1 MSEKSFSQILQEL
14 SKPFPTK
21 AVQWRPGATNSGK
34 TSAQALAFV
43 DMRDYQDR
51 LNEVCPDWQ
60 SRVQVVGEGVVKVS
74 LTIAGITREE
84 IGEADPADD
93 NTYTS
98 AVAQAFKRA
107 CAAFGLGRYL
117 YRLPKVWCDYDSQRR
132 KLLEIPVLPQWAVP
146 ADEWPAYGTL
156 YAGQRKIALDGR
168 LQPSQ
173 SAKSEPATRPTQ
185 PKGNGNLAGI
195 VIKYGK
201 YQGRKLGD
209 LNAEELAEVAAG
221 NSWIAKRAAEYQAQK
236 AQSPAN
242 LPVAAA
248 PSGNGNGHNGKG
260 NGAPPPPPEPPFD
273 FDDDLPF

>member
-21 AVQWRPGATNSGK
+21 AVQWRPGATNREK

-74 LTIAGITREE
+74 LIIAGITREE

-146 ADEWPAYGTL
+146 ADERPAYGTL

-168 LQPSQ
+168 FQNQPSQ
-173 SAKSEPATRPTQ
+173 SAKSKPATRPTQ
-185 PKGNGNLAGI
+185 PKGNGNGDLAGI

-209 LNAEELAEVAAG
+209 LSAEELAEVAAG
-221 NSWIAKRAAEYQAQK
+221 NSWIAKRAAEYKAQK
-236 AQSPAN
+236 APSPAN

-248 PSGNGNGHNGKG
+248 PSGNEGG
-260 NGAPPPPPEPPFD
+260 NGAPPPPEPDPFD
-273 FDDDLPF
+273 DIPF